1 MSDQDKDG
9 EQPKYKITF
18 APGCFDQFDGS
29 QEELDELIADI
40 MKMAEDGTLLE
51 QSNEIDLETLLEE
64 DPEFVE
70 LLLNQIEQQTP
81 PRKLQ

>member
-1 MSDQDKDG
+1 MTK
-9 EQPKYKITF
+9 EKKLKVEF
-18 APGCFDQFDGS
+18 APGCFDQFDGT
-29 QEELDELIADI
+29 QEELDEMIADI

-51 QSNEIDLETLLEE
+51 QSNEIDIETLLEE

-70 LLLNQIEQQTP
+70 LLLNQIEHETT

>member
-1 MSDQDKDG
+1 MTK
-9 EQPKYKITF
+9 EKKLKVEF
-18 APGCFDQFDGS
+18 APGCFDQFDGT
-29 QEELDELIADI
+29 QEELDEMIADI

-51 QSNEIDLETLLEE
+51 QSNEIDIDALLEE

>member
-1 MSDQDKDG
+1 MTK
-9 EQPKYKITF
+9 EKKVKVEF
-18 APGCFDQFDGS
+18 APGCFDQFDGT
-29 QEELDELIADI
+29 QEELDEMIADI

-51 QSNEIDLETLLEE
+51 QSNEIDIDALLEE

-70 LLLNQIEQQTP
+70 MLLNQLENDIV